1 MIVWEP
7 SHSWSAVS
15 DLIYFVDLRPA
26 SPPRRRRVSLISARH
41 RWRRRGVADGSRQLA
56 LGIAERSFYVL
67 IAMPGEASLKIDGR
81 RQAATA
87 TSRPPSSPATAEAA
101 NL

>member
-1 MIVWEP
+1 MAGLLCRI
-7 SHSWSAVS
+7 SSIS
-15 DLIYFVDLRPA
+15 LIYVRH
-26 SPPRRRRVSLISARH
+26 RRRVSLISARH
-41 RWRRRGVADGSRQLA
+41 RWRRRGVADGSSQLA
-56 LGIAERSFYVL
+56 LGIAERSFCAL

-81 RQAATA
+81 RRAATA

>member
-1 MIVWEP
+1 MAGPLCRI
-7 SHSWSAVS
+7 SST
-15 DLIYFVDLRPA
+15 
-26 SPPRRRRVSLISARH
+26 SLIFVRH
-41 RWRRRGVADGSRQLA
+41 RRSVADGFGQLA
-56 LGIAERSFYVL
+56 LGTAERSFYAL